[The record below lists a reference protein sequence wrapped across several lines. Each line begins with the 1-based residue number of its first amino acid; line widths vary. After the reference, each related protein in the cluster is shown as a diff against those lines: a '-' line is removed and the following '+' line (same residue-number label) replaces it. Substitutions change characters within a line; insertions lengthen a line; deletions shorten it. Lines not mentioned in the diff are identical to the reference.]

1 MSFIH
6 NLNIIQHH
14 NNEIHKN
21 LLELYN
27 GVEER
32 IIFLQKSEEELKKK
46 EKEIKQREE
55 DIKNF
60 NKVSIIKSQDKKI
73 CTLER
78 RLTRLSIKQ
87 EKENK
92 KKTSKPKPKPTT
104 EPEPEPKV
112 EVEQE
117 DEEFEVYVKKIG
129 RKKYYVSNT
138 DEVYTILDDEEV
150 GDCVGVLK
158 KNKLV
163 KHKKK

>member
-27 GVEER
+27 NIETRIHSLQTLEEN
-32 IIFLQKSEEELKKK
+32 LKQKENEL
-46 EKEIKQREE
+46 KQREE
-55 DIKNF
+55 DIQNF

-73 CTLER
+73 HTLER

-87 EKENK
+87 TKEKNKQNK
-92 KKTSKPKPKPTT
+92 KSKKK
-104 EPEPEPKV
+104 EPEPEGD
-112 EVEQE
+112 E
-117 DEEFEVYVKKIG
+117 EEFEVYVKTIR

-138 DEVYTILDDEEV
+138 DEIYTILDDEEV
-150 GDCVGVLK
+150 GDCIGVLK
-158 KNKLV
+158 NNKLV
-163 KHKKK
+163 RHKKTKK

>member
-27 GVEER
+27 SIETRIHSLQMLEEK
-32 IIFLQKSEEELKKK
+32 LKQKGNEL
-46 EKEIKQREE
+46 KQREE
-55 DIKNF
+55 DIQNF

-87 EKENK
+87 EKENNKQK
-92 KKTSKPKPKPTT
+92 KKSKKES
-104 EPEPEPKV
+104 EPEQSVGNE
-112 EVEQE
+112 
-117 DEEFEVYVKKIG
+117 EEFEVYVKTIRK
-129 RKKYYVSNT
+129 KKYYVSNT
-138 DEVYTILDDEEV
+138 DEVYTILDD
-150 GDCVGVLK
+150 
-158 KNKLV
+158 
-163 KHKKK
+163 